1 MRPEARRIFGPFG
14 LGETQIP
21 LVCVPEERGFIIP
34 SQVLSRYRS
43 LKAPLGG
50 GVTLKAEVSN
60 VPLVPLET
68 SLIELIMRPDS
79 GPQRKPSK
87 PL

>member
-1 MRPEARRIFGPFG
+1 MPEARRIFGPFW

-21 LVCVPEERGFIIP
+21 LVCVLEVFINP

-43 LKAPLGG
+43 LKAPLYG

-79 GPQRKPSK
+79 RPQRGPSK